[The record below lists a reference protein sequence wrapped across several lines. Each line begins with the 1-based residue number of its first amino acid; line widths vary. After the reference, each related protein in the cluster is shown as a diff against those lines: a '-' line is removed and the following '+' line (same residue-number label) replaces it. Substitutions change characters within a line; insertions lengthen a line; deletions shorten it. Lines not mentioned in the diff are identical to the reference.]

1 MLFIVPS
8 TGMFVYKLLKST
20 VNKKQFIIEALE
32 FQKFNKTQVV
42 IENGIKFIIRF
53 LQKMSDEYRGWCKNP
68 FVFSDNRT
76 PHWRIFKNFPNN
88 VEVWRCIVENV
99 G

>member
-1 MLFIVPS
+1 
-8 TGMFVYKLLKST
+8 MFVYKLLKSM

-53 LQKMSDEYRGWCKNP
+53 LQKCPTNIVAGVKIHLYPVTIGRPTGG
-68 FVFSDNRT
+68 FL
-76 PHWRIFKNFPNN
+76 RIFQ
-88 VEVWRCIVENV
+88 IM
-99 G
+99 